1 MQLAQHAVLGN
12 AKALKTHRQQ
22 NPARYERVIR
32 KGKQL
37 WRYYSDNP
45 STLYGEFL
53 LDQLEGDLYG
63 RFLYAE
69 KLDDGVWYMASFTP
83 ELEQEAMGSLVTL
96 NHTFG
101 YALHHAERLLVTVKE
116 DFLAN
121 DERCILIPV
130 PDKTKLVDYELS
142 IKRKSRGLVVALSGA
157 LALCAGVMGSTWMM
171 HSTTATT
178 EAETIPSA
186 KMLYQQSWSSKVNAY
201 DALMSSRNLLIE
213 ASLMPTGMSGQALIL
228 EDQKLTI
235 PIAKENVSR
244 AIEKAWQQATP
255 HLATYYQSYD
265 NLSGNLSLPLPSP
278 PAWRAYSVHG
288 YRATLTD
295 ALERLGAQVTEQQTQ
310 QIEGTTMTTIFIE
323 TEDASIGKLGIMA
336 DLLNTPFVA
345 LSQLDM
351 ELNEHYQL
359 STLNFTLDVQG
370 ETNHE

>member
-83 ELEQEAMGSLVTL
+83 ELEQEATGSLVTL

>member
-186 KMLYQQSWSSKVNAY
+186 KMLYQQSWSSKVYAY
-201 DALMSSRNLLIE
+201 VALMSS
-213 ASLMPTGMSGQALIL
+213 
-228 EDQKLTI
+228 
-235 PIAKENVSR
+235 
-244 AIEKAWQQATP
+244 
-255 HLATYYQSYD
+255 
-265 NLSGNLSLPLPSP
+265 
-278 PAWRAYSVHG
+278 
-288 YRATLTD
+288 
-295 ALERLGAQVTEQQTQ
+295 
-310 QIEGTTMTTIFIE
+310 
-323 TEDASIGKLGIMA
+323 
-336 DLLNTPFVA
+336 
-345 LSQLDM
+345 
-351 ELNEHYQL
+351 
-359 STLNFTLDVQG
+359 
-370 ETNHE
+370 

>member
-1 MQLAQHAVLGN
+1 MQLAQHAVLDS
-12 AKALKTHRQQ
+12 AKALKLHRQQ
-22 NPARYERVIR
+22 NPARYERVIE

-69 KLDDGVWYMASFTP
+69 KLDTGMWYMASFTP
-83 ELEQEAMGSLVTL
+83 ELEQEAIGSLATL

-101 YALHHAERLLVTVKE
+101 YALHHAERLLVTLKE
-116 DFLAN
+116 DHLAN
-121 DERCILIPV
+121 DKRCTLIPI
-130 PDKTKLVDYELS
+130 PDKTKLADYELS
-142 IKRKSRGLVVALSGA
+142 LKKKTRGAVVALRLV
-157 LALCAGVMGSTWMM
+157 LALCLGVIGSTWMM
-171 HSTTATT
+171 QPTTVTNTAYPIDT
-178 EAETIPSA
+178 A

-228 EDQKLTI
+228 EDQTLTI
-235 PIAKENVSR
+235 PIAKENVTR
-244 AIEKAWQQATP
+244 AIEKAWQKATP

-310 QIEGTTMTTIFIE
+310 QIEGTTITTMFIE

-351 ELNEHYQL
+351 EINEHYQL

-370 ETNHE
+370 EANHE

>member
-1 MQLAQHAVLGN
+1 MLGN